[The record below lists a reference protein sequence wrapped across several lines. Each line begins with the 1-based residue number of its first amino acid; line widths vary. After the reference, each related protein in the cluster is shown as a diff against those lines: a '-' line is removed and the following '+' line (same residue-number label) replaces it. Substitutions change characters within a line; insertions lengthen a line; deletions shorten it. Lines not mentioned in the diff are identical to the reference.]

1 MTEQGAAM
9 GAGTEAGMDADA
21 GRDAGVGATGADRDA
36 GRGDHEAAEVR
47 EPDAPTLRGVVPI
60 PVTTFGPDGSL
71 DTDGLRSQVEFCLDH
86 GADGILYPGVVS
98 EFYTLTDQERRHAV
112 ETVVESAGDR
122 VPVAVGVTG
131 ASTESAVEFARHA
144 AGLEVAAVMTMV
156 PYVQHFFGPSAQF
169 VGEHTSRVAD
179 VGVPVIMQNARVGFP
194 LGAQALAEVV
204 AAVPGVRYVKEESNP
219 PTHGISAVVKALGDA
234 IEGVFG
240 GIGGVYLVNELE
252 RGAIGTMPSPAFVD
266 RVVGAY
272 RTWAA
277 QGPDAAQEDIDSMG
291 SLFTREVLYNVAF
304 HKEVLRRRGV
314 IRHTTVRI
322 ASPSLD
328 QVDHADL
335 ERMMRRAGL

>member
-1 MTEQGAAM
+1 MT
-9 GAGTEAGMDADA
+9 DA
-21 GRDAGVGATGADRDA
+21 TADT
-36 GRGDHEAAEVR
+36 AE
-47 EPDAPTLRGVVPI
+47 EGTLRGVVPI
-60 PVTTFGPDGSL
+60 PVTTFGSDGAL
-71 DTDGLRSQVEFCLDH
+71 DLAGLRSQVEFCIGH

-98 EFYTLTDQERRHAV
+98 EFYTLTDEERRTAV
-112 ETVVESAGDR
+112 ETVVDAVGGQ
-122 VPVAVGVTG
+122 VPMAVGVTG
-131 ASTESAVEFARHA
+131 ASTEAAVEFTRHA

-156 PYVQHFFGPSAQF
+156 PYVQHFFGPSTQF
-169 VGEHTSRVAD
+169 IGEHTRRVAD

-219 PTHGISAVVKALGDA
+219 PTHGISAVVKALGDS

-266 RVVGAY
+266 RIVGAY

-277 QGPDAAQEDIDSMG
+277 HGADAAQEEIESMG

-314 IRHTTVRI
+314 ISGSTVRI
-322 ASPSLD
+322 ASPTLD
-328 QVDHADL
+328 EVDHADL
-335 ERMMRRAGL
+335 ERMMQRAGL

>member
-1 MTEQGAAM
+1 MTDVR
-9 GAGTEAGMDADA
+9 AGS
-21 GRDAGVGATGADRDA
+21 
-36 GRGDHEAAEVR
+36 AEGS
-47 EPDAPTLRGVVPI
+47 TLRGVVPI
-60 PVTTFGPDGSL
+60 PVTTFGNDGAL
-71 DTDGLRSQVEFCLDH
+71 DLAGLRSQVEFCLGH

-98 EFYTLTDQERRHAV
+98 EFYTLTDEERRTAV
-112 ETVVESAGDR
+112 ETVVDAVGR
-122 VPVAVGVTG
+122 QVPVAVGVTG
-131 ASTESAVEFARHA
+131 ASTESAVEFTRHA
-144 AGLEVAAVMTMV
+144 ADLGVAAVMTMV

-169 VGEHTSRVAD
+169 VGEHTRRVAD

-204 AAVPGVRYVKEESNP
+204 AAVPGVRFVKEESNP
-219 PTHGISAVVKALGDA
+219 PTHGISAVVKALGDS

-272 RTWAA
+272 RTWTTRGA
-277 QGPDAAQEDIDSMG
+277 DAAQEEIESMG

-314 IRHTTVRI
+314 IAGTTVRI
-322 ASPSLD
+322 ASPTLD
-328 QVDHADL
+328 EVDLADL
-335 ERMMRRAGL
+335 ERMMQRARL

>member
-1 MTEQGAAM
+1 MT
-9 GAGTEAGMDADA
+9 DA
-21 GRDAGVGATGADRDA
+21 RADT
-36 GRGDHEAAEVR
+36 AEGG
-47 EPDAPTLRGVVPI
+47 TLRGVVPI
-60 PVTTFGPDGSL
+60 PVTTFGSDGAL
-71 DTDGLRSQVEFCLDH
+71 DLAGLRSQVEFCLGH

-98 EFYTLTDQERRHAV
+98 EFYTLTDEERRTAV
-112 ETVVESAGDR
+112 ETVVDAVGGQ

-131 ASTESAVEFARHA
+131 ASTETAVDFTRHA
-144 AGLEVAAVMTMV
+144 ADLEVAAVMTMV

-169 VGEHTSRVAD
+169 VGEHTRRVAD

-219 PTHGISAVVKALGDA
+219 PTHGISAMVKALGDS

-266 RVVGAY
+266 RIVGAY

-277 QGPDAAQEDIDSMG
+277 HGADAAQEEIEAMG

-314 IRHTTVRI
+314 ISGSTVRI
-322 ASPSLD
+322 ASPTLD
-328 QVDHADL
+328 EVDHADL
-335 ERMMRRAGL
+335 ERMMQRAGL

>member
-1 MTEQGAAM
+1 MTDVRADGAE
-9 GAGTEAGMDADA
+9 GG
-21 GRDAGVGATGADRDA
+21 
-36 GRGDHEAAEVR
+36 
-47 EPDAPTLRGVVPI
+47 TLRGVVPI
-60 PVTTFGPDGSL
+60 PVTTFGSDGAL
-71 DTDGLRSQVEFCLDH
+71 DLAGLRSQVEFCLGH

-98 EFYTLTDQERRHAV
+98 EFYTLTDEERRIAV
-112 ETVVESAGDR
+112 ETVVEAVGR
-122 VPVAVGVTG
+122 QVPVAVGVTG
-131 ASTESAVEFARHA
+131 ASTETAVDFTRHA
-144 AGLEVAAVMTMV
+144 AGLDVAAVMTMV

-169 VGEHTSRVAD
+169 VGEHTRRVAD

-219 PTHGISAVVKALGDA
+219 PTHGISAVVKALGDS
-234 IEGVFG
+234 IDGVFG

-272 RTWAA
+272 RTWTTHGA
-277 QGPDAAQEDIDSMG
+277 DAAQEEIESMG

-314 IRHTTVRI
+314 IAGTTVRI
-322 ASPSLD
+322 ASPTLD
-328 QVDHADL
+328 EVDLADL
-335 ERMMRRAGL
+335 ERMMQRAGL

>member
-1 MTEQGAAM
+1 MT
-9 GAGTEAGMDADA
+9 DA
-21 GRDAGVGATGADRDA
+21 RADT
-36 GRGDHEAAEVR
+36 AEGG
-47 EPDAPTLRGVVPI
+47 TLRGVVPI
-60 PVTTFGPDGSL
+60 PVTTFGSDGAL
-71 DTDGLRSQVEFCLDH
+71 DLAGLRSQVEFCIGH

-98 EFYTLTDQERRHAV
+98 EFYTLTDEERRMAV
-112 ETVVESAGDR
+112 ETVVDAVGGQ
-122 VPVAVGVTG
+122 VPMAVGVTG
-131 ASTESAVEFARHA
+131 ASTEAAVEFTRHA

-156 PYVQHFFGPSAQF
+156 PYVQHFFGPSTQF
-169 VGEHTSRVAD
+169 IGEHTRRVAD

-219 PTHGISAVVKALGDA
+219 PTHGISAVVKALGDS

-266 RVVGAY
+266 RIVGAY

-277 QGPDAAQEDIDSMG
+277 HGADAAQEEIEAMG

-314 IRHTTVRI
+314 ISGSTVRI
-322 ASPSLD
+322 ASPTLD
-328 QVDHADL
+328 EVDHADL
-335 ERMMRRAGL
+335 ERMMQRAGL

>member
-1 MTEQGAAM
+1 MTDVR
-9 GAGTEAGMDADA
+9 AGS
-21 GRDAGVGATGADRDA
+21 
-36 GRGDHEAAEVR
+36 AEGS
-47 EPDAPTLRGVVPI
+47 TLRGVVPI
-60 PVTTFGPDGSL
+60 PVTTFGNDGAL
-71 DTDGLRSQVEFCLDH
+71 DLAGLRSQVEFCLGH

-98 EFYTLTDQERRHAV
+98 EFYTLTDEERRTAV
-112 ETVVESAGDR
+112 ETVVDAVGGQ
-122 VPVAVGVTG
+122 VPVAIGVTG
-131 ASTESAVEFARHA
+131 ASTESAVEFTRHA
-144 AGLEVAAVMTMV
+144 AHLEVAAVMTMV

-169 VGEHTSRVAD
+169 VGEHTRRVAD

-219 PTHGISAVVKALGDA
+219 PTHGISAVVKALGDS

-272 RTWAA
+272 RTWTTHGADAA
-277 QGPDAAQEDIDSMG
+277 QGEIESMG

-314 IRHTTVRI
+314 IAGTTVRI
-322 ASPSLD
+322 ASPTLD
-328 QVDHADL
+328 EVDLADL
-335 ERMMRRAGL
+335 ERMMQRARL